1 MDLPDSGGYT
11 GNMGQDRRSLL
22 KLGGAAVAVVFVPGA
37 AMALR
42 VEELDVPR
50 QRLLLAACETKRT
63 HERVLADL
71 MSEFERTGA
80 DAEQARARVAAMNCP
95 FCGCNFAALDLPAD
109 GEAPKF

>member
-1 MDLPDSGGYT
+1 MDLPDSVGYI
-11 GNMGQDRRSLL
+11 GLMGQDRRSLL
-22 KLGGAAVAVVFVPGA
+22 KLGGAAVAAAFVPGS

-42 VEELDVPR
+42 IEELDVPR

-71 MSEFERTGA
+71 MSEFERTGV
-80 DAEQARARVAAMNCP
+80 DTEQARAKAAAMNCP